1 MESRFG
7 MAASAPSS
15 AEVRSLFRSLL
26 REARKYEDYNIRE
39 YVKRR
44 TKQGFHL
51 HKSDNPEVATSA
63 FLEGKEMLSV
73 TKRQATVYSLYAPK
87 IKSIME
93 VTSQDS

>member
-1 MESRFG
+1 

-44 TKQGFHL
+44 AKQGFHL

-63 FLEGKEMLSV
+63 FLEGKEMLNV
-73 TKRQATVYSLYAPK
+73 AKRQATVYSLYAPK

-93 VTSQDS
+93 VTSLDS